1 MTQPIGPIGYLSGA
15 KEGWSLLSR
24 SRLFSPFCFR
34 RPTLRLPPG
43 DSPALQVCFASLA
56 LYSNTMLLA
65 HALLL

>member
-24 SRLFSPFCFR
+24 GRLFSSFGFR

-43 DSPALQVCFASLA
+43 DSLALEVCFASLA
-56 LYSNTMLLA
+56 LSSNTMLLA